1 MIDGKYNWTMSWYLI
16 TSNNFNITKK
26 YTVTTVIAIVEVLVV
41 VEKEGNGLLERVS
54 ITSKLA
60 LFCQITCAHTNTHTH
75 TYTQNTLKYMSFHY
89 VYVTFFVRV
98 TYIQLLLLLPTVR
111 LLLVSSS
118 FVAYL
123 NIEWKNILT
132 E

>member
-26 YTVTTVIAIVEVLVV
+26 YTVATVIAIVEVVV

-60 LFCQITCAHTNTHTH
+60 LF
-75 TYTQNTLKYMSFHY
+75 
-89 VYVTFFVRV
+89 
-98 TYIQLLLLLPTVR
+98 
-111 LLLVSSS
+111 
-118 FVAYL
+118 
-123 NIEWKNILT
+123 
-132 E
+132 